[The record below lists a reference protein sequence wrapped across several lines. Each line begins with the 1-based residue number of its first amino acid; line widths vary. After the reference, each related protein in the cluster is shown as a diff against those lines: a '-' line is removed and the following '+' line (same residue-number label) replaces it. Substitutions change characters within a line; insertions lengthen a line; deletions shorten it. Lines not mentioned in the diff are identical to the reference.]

1 MAGKRGTTQRR
12 KSTGSKIRLGKDIED
27 GAKPQRDRKYRFRDH
42 ENLEADDLRRVEF
55 KTTLLKSVE
64 SSKYL
69 EEYRKSDEEVSPL
82 LIPSTLSAR
91 F

>member
-12 KSTGSKIRLGKDIED
+12 KSAGSQTQLRKDIED
-27 GAKPQRDRKYRFRDH
+27 GGRPQRDRKYRFRDQGH
-42 ENLEADDLRRVEF
+42 LEPDDQRRVEF
-55 KTTLLKSVE
+55 KTTLLDSVE

-69 EEYRKSDEEVSPL
+69 EDYRKSDEAVSPL
-82 LIPSTLSAR
+82 PVPAGMPT